1 MALSRAAAAAAR
13 KAAKNRGLQGNR
25 GKDGSFTTIE
35 DDPRYNVGPDTD
47 QYSFNEQLA
56 RDKHLIEEF
65 GGQEKYPDIDADT
78 PPAVIQQ
85 ELNKIDNDIERF
97 EEALEDLHDT
107 NYDLADNGPFNDFEI
122 GLTERQLRD
131 LKERKA
137 FLEAAFEQV
146 MGMSSEDVFTNNIEI
161 PF

>member
-13 KAAKNRGLQGNR
+13 KAAKSRGLKGNR
-25 GKDGSFTTIE
+25 ADDGSMLTASRESRPI
-35 DDPRYNVGPDTD
+35 
-47 QYSFNEQLA
+47 
-56 RDKHLIEEF
+56 HLIEEF

-85 ELNKIDNDIERF
+85 ELKQIDGDIKRY
-97 EEALEDLHDT
+97 EEALDDLHET

-137 FLEAAFEQV
+137 FLEDVVERGYEVAAFVPE
-146 MGMSSEDVFTNNIEI
+146 

>member
-13 KAAKNRGLQGNR
+13 KAAKSRGLQGNR
-25 GKDGSFTTIE
+25 GADGSLRRADTNLDE
-35 DDPRYNVGPDTD
+35 YGPRMADENAM
-47 QYSFNEQLA
+47 Q
-56 RDKHLIEEF
+56 RDMASRHLIEEF

-78 PPAVIQQ
+78 PAAEIQA

-137 FLEAAFEQV
+137 FLEDVAERGYEAAAFVPE
-146 MGMSSEDVFTNNIEI
+146 